1 MPHHGRGSS
10 AVDETIDTIPTAG
23 MLEKVRTMAEDQIEI
38 VADLLARIGGSW
50 YPDRTRSAL
59 RVVSDR
65 HREVAR
71 LVFEALGRATETTQE
86 EQTAAGCG
94 AAATGFNFAKDDQ
107 LYVGATVIYRPV
119 REKRALT
126 CKIEKLDRGRA
137 FLVPVDQEVGW
148 VPMRTIRPLTP
159 GTD

>member
-1 MPHHGRGSS
+1 
-10 AVDETIDTIPTAG
+10 
-23 MLEKVRTMAEDQIEI
+23 MAEDQVEI

-50 YPDRTRSAL
+50 YPDRTRNAL

-71 LVFEALGRATETTQE
+71 LVFEALGRPTDTAQD
-86 EQTAAGCG
+86 EQTG
-94 AAATGFNFAKDDQ
+94 AAATSFNFAKDDQ

-119 REKRALT
+119 GEKRAIT
-126 CKIEKLDRGRA
+126 CQVEKMDRGRA
-137 FLVPVDQEVGW
+137 FLVPVDPEVGW

-159 GTD
+159 GTEG